1 MIEDLFQIMIK
12 KKNNFGKVSQEV
24 PHPKEMNNPA
34 KKETMSP

>member
-12 KKNNFGKVSQEV
+12 KKSNFGKVSQEV
-24 PHPKEMNNPA
+24 PHPKEKISLA